1 MLTSRYDEA
10 FLYAHKLHR
19 SQTRKGTSIPYISKA
34 TWPLIGGLGAAVAMV
49 DTAVAM
55 VDTAGARADIA
66 AMVDTAA
73 AIVMADGA
81 GPASGWVSVLRQA
94 QSSAAHLHRRTITI
108 RTLTVRR
115 LACTKFSRL

>member
-34 TWPLIGGLGAAVAMV
+34 TWPLIGGLGA
-49 DTAVAM
+49 AVAM